1 MKILLSDD
9 LALRLKQA
17 IENAQAAG
25 ALPAFE
31 VPEVP
36 LERPKQAAH
45 GDYATPIAMQLA
57 RLARQAPLKIAEAI
71 LRYFEAPE
79 YIGRAEA
86 VAPGYINLTL
96 SVQWLAAQADAIR
109 AQGEAYGN
117 VELGSGQRVQVEY
130 VSANPTGPLHTGSAR
145 NAVLGD
151 TLANVLVAAG
161 YDVEREYYVNDA
173 GSRMQAFYASLYAR
187 YAQALGADEPV
198 PEDGY
203 LGTYLIEWGRRIAEE
218 EGDRYLLLPREDA
231 IAQIGARGL
240 DMVLES
246 IRSDLAAMGVS
257 YHRWFSERS
266 LYEPVPQV
274 GGAQAGTPA
283 PRAQSLFE
291 HVLGLLREGGHV
303 EEREGAVWFKA
314 TALGGDKDEVI
325 IRSNGQPGYFASDIA
340 YHYDKF
346 VVRGFDRVINV
357 WGADHQGHVPRMKA
371 MMRAFGLDPER
382 LEFLL
387 YQLVTLR
394 RGGEIVRISK
404 RTGDIITLREVL
416 DEIGSDALRFFL
428 LSRSAD
434 SQMDLDLDLAVKQS
448 DENPVYYVQ
457 YAHARIASIL
467 RKAGDLP
474 VDEGDV
480 SLLTG
485 EPEQNLLR
493 QLLRLPEV
501 VYKAAAERA
510 PHHLAYYALELAG
523 VFHGFYRDCRVVSSD
538 PADREITLARLKLV
552 DAARIVLARTLHL
565 MGMTAPET
573 M

>member
-1 MKILLSDD
+1 MKRLLSDD

-45 GDYATPIAMQLA
+45 GDYATPVAMQLA
-57 RLARQAPLKIAEAI
+57 RLARQAPIKIAEAI
-71 LRYFEAPE
+71 VRYFEAPE

-86 VAPGYINLTL
+86 VAPGYINLAL
-96 SVQWLAAQADAIR
+96 SEQWLAALADAIR
-109 AQGEAYGN
+109 AQGEAYGS
-117 VELGSGQRVQVEY
+117 VELGHGQRVQVEY

-151 TLANVLVAAG
+151 TLANVLAAAG
-161 YDVEREYYVNDA
+161 YEVEREYYVNDA

-203 LGTYLIEWGRRIAEE
+203 LGTYLIEWGRRIAQE
-218 EGDRYLLLPREDA
+218 EGDRYLLLPRDDA

-246 IRSDLAAMGVS
+246 IRADLAAMGVS

-266 LYEPVPQV
+266 LYD
-274 GGAQAGTPA
+274 GG
-283 PRAQSLFE
+283 LFDR
-291 HVLGLLREGGHV
+291 VLGILRQGGHV

-314 TALGGDKDEVI
+314 TELGGDKDEVI

-346 VVRGFDRVINV
+346 VVRGYDRVIDV

-404 RTGDIITLREVL
+404 RTGDIITLHEVL
-416 DEIGSDALRFFL
+416 DEIGPDALRFFL
-428 LSRSAD
+428 LLRSAD

-485 EPEQNLLR
+485 EPEQSLLR

-501 VYKAAAERA
+501 VHKAAAERA
-510 PHHLAYYALELAG
+510 PHHLAYYAQELAA

-538 PADREITLARLKLV
+538 PADRAITLARLKLV

-565 MGMTAPET
+565 MGMNAPEA